1 MHPGGCVQTAAGVP
15 AYQREVPQVFGRG
28 WRPQVS
34 EAWVGKV
41 FSGIVCRAEGFP
53 AWLERVVMLK
63 VPLCAWATVGL
74 QGCPGVVGTAS
85 LPALRRGLLAPHSV
99 WAVEPSGSG
108 RTRPAIGPQAFPGRP
123 FPSARRLVRSIHQPF
138 KAS

>member
-1 MHPGGCVQTAAGVP
+1 MKLGLAKSSL
-15 AYQREVPQVFGRG
+15 G
-28 WRPQVS
+28 WRAGQ
-34 EAWVGKV
+34 G
-41 FSGIVCRAEGFP
+41 
-53 AWLERVVMLK
+53 LERVVMSK
-63 VPLCAWATVGL
+63 VLLRAWATVGL
-74 QGCPGVVGTAS
+74 QRCPGVVGTAP

-123 FPSARRLVRSIHQPF
+123 FSSACLLVRSLYQPF

>member
-1 MHPGGCVQTAAGVP
+1 MKLGLAKSSLGLCAW
-15 AYQREVPQVFGRG
+15 QRGFQRG
-28 WRPQVS
+28 S
-34 EAWVGKV
+34 
-41 FSGIVCRAEGFP
+41 
-53 AWLERVVMLK
+53 RVMMLK

-74 QGCPGVVGTAS
+74 QWCPGVVSTAP

-99 WAVEPSGSG
+99 WAVEPSSSG

-123 FPSARRLVRSIHQPF
+123 FPFARLLVRSIHQPF